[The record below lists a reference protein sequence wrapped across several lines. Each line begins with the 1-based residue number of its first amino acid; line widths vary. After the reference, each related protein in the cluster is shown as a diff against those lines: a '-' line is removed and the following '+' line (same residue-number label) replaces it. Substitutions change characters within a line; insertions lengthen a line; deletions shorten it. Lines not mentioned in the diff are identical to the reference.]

1 MEHMEQLDKAAR
13 KFKNTVEHK
22 VDFFKFDC
30 NQKCNWFE
38 FDITETLRRWN
49 K

>member
-1 MEHMEQLDKAAR
+1 MEQLDKAAR
-13 KFKNTVEHK
+13 KFRMDCGHT

-38 FDITETLRRWN
+38 FDTRQTLRRWN

>member
-1 MEHMEQLDKAAR
+1 MEQLDKAAL
-13 KFKNTVEHK
+13 KFRLDCGHT

-30 NQKCNWFE
+30 KQKCNWFE
-38 FDITETLRRWN
+38 FDTRQTLRRWWR